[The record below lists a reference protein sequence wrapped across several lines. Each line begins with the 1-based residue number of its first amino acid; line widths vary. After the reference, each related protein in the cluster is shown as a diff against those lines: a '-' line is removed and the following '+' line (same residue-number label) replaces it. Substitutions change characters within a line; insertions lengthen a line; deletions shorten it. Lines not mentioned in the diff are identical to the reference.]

1 MSTADL
7 TQLGLGDV
15 VRLAVTQRQFAQ
27 ALWHPQSSVAA
38 PFGRGMGV
46 YQNNTRL
53 TLLNAVETTYPVI
66 ARALGDE
73 FFTGL
78 ARSYVITTP
87 SLSGNLFGYAQQFS
101 AWLQQWLA
109 ALEDRDEAAEL
120 AYLPDLA
127 TLEWLMHQAY
137 FAPDAPTFDF
147 NALQAVNPALQ
158 GALCFKLHP
167 SCALLRSDYPVAQ
180 IWRAHQSDAAAPPSI
195 DWDAVPERL
204 LLWRQS
210 LSQFEIAVKL
220 EECAAGAHQFLN
232 GLASGEAFMQAA
244 SNALAIEATLDLQAL
259 LLDLVSDGVI
269 TGFRLPTDA

>member
-1 MSTADL
+1 MSTGDRA
-7 TQLGLGDV
+7 QLALNDV
-15 VRLAVTQRQFAQ
+15 ARLAATQRQFAQ
-27 ALWHPQSSVAA
+27 ALWHPQSSVAT
-38 PFGRGMGV
+38 PFGRGLGV

-53 TLLNAVETTYPVI
+53 TLLSAVETTYPVI
-66 ARALGDE
+66 ARVLGDE

-87 SLSGNLFGYAQQFS
+87 SVSGNLFGYAKQFG
-101 AWLQQWLA
+101 AWLRHWLA

-127 TLEWLMHQAY
+127 QLEWLVHQAH

-147 NALQAVNPALQ
+147 NALQAVNPAQQ

-167 SCALLRSDYPVAQ
+167 SCALLTADYPVAQ
-180 IWRAHQSDAAAPPSI
+180 IWRMHQGNAAAPPSI

-232 GLASGEAFMQAA
+232 DLASGETFMQAA
-244 SNALAIEATLDLQAL
+244 SSALAIDATLDLQAL

-269 TGFRLPTDA
+269 TGFMLPTDA

>member
-1 MSTADL
+1 MSAGDR
-7 TQLGLGDV
+7 TQLALGDV
-15 VRLAVTQRQFAQ
+15 ARLAATQRQFAQ
-27 ALWHPQSSVAA
+27 ALWHPQSSVAT

-53 TLLNAVETTYPVI
+53 TLLSAVETTYPVI
-66 ARALGDE
+66 ARVLGDE

-87 SLSGNLFGYAQQFS
+87 SVSGNLFGYAQQFS
-101 AWLQQWLA
+101 AWLRHWLA
-109 ALEDRDEAAEL
+109 ALEDRDEATEL

-127 TLEWLMHQAY
+127 QLEWLVHQAH
-137 FAPDAPTFDF
+137 FAPDAPAFDF
-147 NALQAVNPALQ
+147 NALQAVNPAQQ
-158 GALCFKLHP
+158 GALCFVLHP
-167 SCALLRSDYPVAQ
+167 SCALFTTDYPVAQ
-180 IWRAHQSDAAAPPSI
+180 IWRMHQGDAASPPSI
-195 DWDAVPERL
+195 DWDAVPERS

-232 GLASGEAFMQAA
+232 DLASGETFMQAA
-244 SNALAIEATLDLQAL
+244 SSALAIEATLDLQAL